1 LKFEKVFQTMEL
13 NNLKPAKGSTHSVKR
28 IGRGQGSGHGGTST
42 RGHKGDKAR
51 SGHKNKRHHE
61 GGQTP
66 IQRRLP
72 KRGFKNPFRVAYIP
86 MNLGELQAISEKY
99 NVTEIT
105 AAFLYENRYI
115 QKGELVKVLADG
127 ELTTA
132 LTLTAHGCSDAAK
145 TAIEAAGGSV
155 TLIVRE
161 RKAVE
166 AAA

>member
-1 LKFEKVFQTMEL
+1 MEL

-28 IGRGQGSGHGGTST
+28 IGRGQGSGRGGTST

-66 IQRRLP
+66 LQRRLP

-86 MNLGELQAISEKY
+86 MNLGQLQAISEKF
-99 NVTEIT
+99 NVTDIT

-145 TAIEAAGGSV
+145 AAVEAAGGSV

>member
-1 LKFEKVFQTMEL
+1 
-13 NNLKPAKGSTHSVKR
+13 
-28 IGRGQGSGHGGTST
+28 
-42 RGHKGDKAR
+42 
-51 SGHKNKRHHE
+51 
-61 GGQTP
+61 
-66 IQRRLP
+66 
-72 KRGFKNPFRVAYIP
+72 
-86 MNLGELQAISEKY
+86 MNLGQLQAISEKF

-115 QKGELVKVLADG
+115 QKGELVKVLAAG

-145 TAIEAAGGSV
+145 AAIEAAGGSV

-166 AAA
+166 CAA